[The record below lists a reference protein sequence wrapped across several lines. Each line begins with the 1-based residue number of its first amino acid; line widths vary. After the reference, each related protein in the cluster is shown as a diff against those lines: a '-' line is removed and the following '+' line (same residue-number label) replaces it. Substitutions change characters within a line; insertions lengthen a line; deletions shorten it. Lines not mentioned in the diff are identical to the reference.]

1 MNHLPAGTVTLLFTD
16 IEGSTR
22 LLQQL
27 GDRYDGVLAE
37 CRQAFRSGFQ
47 AYGGYEVDTQ
57 GDAFLVAFAR
67 ATDAVLAAVMIQRSL
82 ANHPWPG
89 GVLVQARIGL
99 HTGEPRLASEG
110 YIGLDVHH
118 AARIMNAGHGGQ
130 VLLSQTTRDLVEH
143 DLPEGVRLR
152 DRGEHRRKDLGRKSH
167 LFQLVIDG
175 MPADFPP
182 LRTLVA
188 HPNNLPIQPTP
199 LVGREQDVLAVK
211 DLLCHEQ
218 VCLVTLT
225 GPGGVGK
232 TRLSLQV
239 AAELTEHFSDGIFFV
254 SLAPLSDP
262 ALVVPTIAR
271 TLGIREAAGYS
282 LLDRLKEELQQKQQ
296 LLLLD
301 NFEQVVSASVQV
313 ADLLTVCSQLK
324 LLVTSRQV
332 LHVHAEHEYAVP
344 PLAMPDLTHLPDP
357 ATLAHCPAV
366 ALFLQRAQSV
376 KPEFALTDTNARA
389 VAEICAHLD
398 GLPLAIE
405 LATARMKLLPLQ
417 ALLARLGQRLTLL
430 TSGARDAPVRQQTL
444 RNTIE
449 WSYHLLDP
457 REQRLFRRLAIFVGG
472 CTLTS
477 IEAVCKALNDDAEP
491 ILDGV
496 ASLIDKSL
504 LLHIEQEG
512 QEPRLLMLE
521 TIREYGLE
529 TLAASGEMESTRKAH
544 ADYYVLL
551 AEEAEPE
558 LAGAQQVVWLK
569 RLEREHDNLRAAMQ
583 WSLERGEAGKRIE
596 KALQLGGVLER
607 FWVVRG
613 HRSEGRAFLA
623 EVLTRSAGEKTP
635 LRAKA
640 LIAAARLAFSQ
651 NRYEQGEAL
660 AQEGRALFRELGD
673 RRGIALSLDRLGMAA
688 WRRGNFTMARAL
700 MEEDLALF
708 REVGDQQRVAWSLFT
723 LALLA
728 SKQGE
733 YSRAQILLGESLALH
748 RTLGNTRGIAASLSQ
763 LAWVIFVSRGDK
775 ARVSTLLEEVRT
787 LNREV
792 GDKEGLAV
800 SCTLSAWFALSQ
812 GNTAAARSL
821 VEEGLILYREMG
833 HQEGTAESLTML
845 ARVEAYQGNYATARK
860 LYEESLKIAQDMDDK
875 ELIASSLEGLAVVAA
890 VQGEPARA
898 ARLWGAAEAL
908 REVIGAPLPPIERV
922 DYERLVA
929 KTRVQL
935 GEEAFTSTWA
945 QGRTMTPDHI
955 L

>member
-37 CRQAFRSGFQ
+37 CRQAFRAGFQ
-47 AYGGYEVDTQ
+47 AHGGYEVDTQ

-67 ATDAVLAAVMIQRSL
+67 ATDAVLAAVTIQRSL

-89 GVLVQARIGL
+89 GVVVRVRMGL
-99 HTGEPRLASEG
+99 HTGEPRLAPEG

-118 AARIMNAGHGGQ
+118 AARIKSAGYGGQ
-130 VLLSQTTRDLVEH
+130 ILLSQTTRDLVEH
-143 DLPEGVRLR
+143 DLPEGVHLR
-152 DRGEHRRKDLGRKSH
+152 DIGEHRLKDLGRKSR
-167 LFQLVIDG
+167 LFQLEIAG

-182 LRTLVA
+182 LRTLDA
-188 HPNNLPIQPTP
+188 HNNNLPIQPTP

-211 DLLCHEQ
+211 DLLCREQ

-239 AAELTEHFSDGIFFV
+239 AAELSEHFSDGIFFV

-313 ADLLTVCSQLK
+313 ADLLTVCSQLN
-324 LLVTSRQV
+324 LLVTSPQGF
-332 LHVHAEHEYAVP
+332 HVHAEHEYAVP

-366 ALFLQRAQSV
+366 ALFLQRAQLV
-376 KPEFALTDTNARA
+376 KPEFVLTHTNARA
-389 VAEICAHLD
+389 VAKICAHLD

-430 TSGARDAPVRQQTL
+430 TGGARDAPVRQQTL

-477 IEAVCKALNDDAEP
+477 IEAVCRALNDDAEP

-504 LLHIEQEG
+504 LLHIEQEE

-544 ADYYVLL
+544 ADHYVLL

-583 WSLERGEAGKRIE
+583 WSLEGGEAGKRLE

-607 FWVVRG
+607 LWVVRG

-651 NRYEQGEAL
+651 NYYEQGEAL
-660 AQEGRALFRELGD
+660 AQEG
-673 RRGIALSLDRLGMAA
+673 
-688 WRRGNFTMARAL
+688 
-700 MEEDLALF
+700 
-708 REVGDQQRVAWSLFT
+708 
-723 LALLA
+723 
-728 SKQGE
+728 
-733 YSRAQILLGESLALH
+733 
-748 RTLGNTRGIAASLSQ
+748 
-763 LAWVIFVSRGDK
+763 
-775 ARVSTLLEEVRT
+775 
-787 LNREV
+787 
-792 GDKEGLAV
+792 
-800 SCTLSAWFALSQ
+800 
-812 GNTAAARSL
+812 
-821 VEEGLILYREMG
+821 
-833 HQEGTAESLTML
+833 LT
-845 ARVEAYQGNYATARK
+845 
-860 LYEESLKIAQDMDDK
+860 
-875 ELIASSLEGLAVVAA
+875 
-890 VQGEPARA
+890 
-898 ARLWGAAEAL
+898 
-908 REVIGAPLPPIERV
+908 
-922 DYERLVA
+922 
-929 KTRVQL
+929 
-935 GEEAFTSTWA
+935 
-945 QGRTMTPDHI
+945 
-955 L
+955 